1 MYCVTFNSFYI
12 LEILKYLNENMW
24 YLGFV
29 SNSYKGKG
37 DKHINDL
44 QLGNIIELIIIEA
57 G

>member
-12 LEILKYLNENMW
+12 LEIHTEVFKW
-24 YLGFV
+24 KYLGFV

>member
-44 QLGNIIELIIIEA
+44 QLGNIIELIIIE
-57 G
+57 GG